1 MTPPAA
7 CLKGHSGEKCL
18 SKYVLD
24 LDLKMQKHF
33 LKHLELFFS
42 LLQHQR
48 GLGVIVVVVGVSFCA
63 GKNRFFNVAL
73 QTTLCQSF
81 HNIQPNKC
89 KEKQKIGLRR
99 VRRLA
104 TGTRDFP
111 IVQKVN

>member
-1 MTPPAA
+1 MFERT
-7 CLKGHSGEKCL
+7 LEKCL
-18 SKYVLD
+18 SNYVLD

-48 GLGVIVVVVGVSFCA
+48 GLGVIVVVVVVVVVGVSFCA

-73 QTTLCQSF
+73 QITPCQSF

-89 KEKQKIGLRR
+89 KEK
-99 VRRLA
+99 
-104 TGTRDFP
+104 
-111 IVQKVN
+111 